1 MKIFKLKVS
10 DTDYFDLS
18 REEFEKQTRMMSPW
32 FNHGTERER
41 HFAVCPACNNTIQ
54 ILHLYDETQ
63 TLHAKHNLGLPVGLQ
78 DRTILSHCPLY
89 SKKKQHLSIDS
100 RRTAEDAVSIAIKE
114 RLIENFDRVVYF
126 IKQSMGL
133 RIPDWTLQKML
144 DNYLN
149 TRGWL
154 YSGAS
159 LINIPW
165 IFLYQSRAQDMR
177 TMGVLNESIQ
187 EAIKSYDN
195 RITFNQYNNPQCPS
209 GEGMELNLSFLH
221 HKSSLVDHEL
231 TETITMNV
239 IGNHQCVIYS
249 EVITFDVERFSALI
263 QSENE
268 QYRNSRQID
277 FARQIL
283 G

>member
-10 DTDYFDLS
+10 DTDCFDLS
-18 REEFEKQTRMMSPW
+18 REEFEKQSRMMSPW
-32 FNHGTERER
+32 FNHQTERER

-54 ILHLYDETQ
+54 ILHLYDESQ
-63 TLHAKHNLGLPVGLQ
+63 VLHAKHNLGLSVGLQ

-89 SKKKQHLSIDS
+89 SKKQRLTIDS
-100 RRTAEDAVSIAIKE
+100 RRTAEDAVSMEIKE

-126 IKQSMGL
+126 IKQSLGL

-144 DNYLN
+144 GNYLN

-165 IFLYQSRAQDMR
+165 IFLYQSRAQNML
-177 TMGVLNESIQ
+177 TMGILNESIR
-187 EAIKSYDN
+187 EAIKSHDEQ
-195 RITFNQYNNPQCPS
+195 ITFNQYHNPQCLT
-209 GEGMELNLSFLH
+209 GEAPELNLSFIH
-221 HKSSLVDHEL
+221 HKSSLVEHEL

-239 IGNHQCVIYS
+239 VGKNQCVIYS
-249 EVITFDVERFSALI
+249 EVITFDVEWFSALI
-263 QSENE
+263 QSKNE
-268 QYRNSRQID
+268 QYRNPNQIAL
-277 FARQIL
+277 ARDIL
-283 G
+283 S